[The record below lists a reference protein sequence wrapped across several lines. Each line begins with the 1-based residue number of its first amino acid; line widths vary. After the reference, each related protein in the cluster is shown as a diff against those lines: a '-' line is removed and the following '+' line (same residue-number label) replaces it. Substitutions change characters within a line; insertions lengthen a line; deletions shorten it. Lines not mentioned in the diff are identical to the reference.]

1 MKYLVSILMVIS
13 SLIANESKGAETT
26 EPQSS
31 FEGYYVRLEWE
42 RADYITQFLQY
53 DVVLK
58 VEKSDKS
65 SNAYSMTLI
74 PADNDNERFNGEFGD
89 IFKGKAN
96 SKDNFLGCFF
106 SGNGKTYSLQIHFPS
121 RDEIITLSENKR
133 KRQHHLRIKGD
144 LEGFTKPE
152 DVDENEIVSVL
163 TSLTTML
170 RTRYRMNVDETAVL
184 SQLSN
189 NLLLQPKK
197 YDGYKFWYKIWLKLD
212 DRTGRELTEGMQYAI
227 GHTPNEGY
235 MVNVDYWG
243 VSMGG
248 SLRNLL
254 WNKKDDR
261 KVFGQEYD
269 DERPIQ
275 IESYMS
281 HRDLPKSG
289 NDSAVQIRK
298 TIKPHKL
305 KGKVFG
311 QETGIIFKSKNK
323 DIIFADI
330 KDPRTGSPP
339 ASFKD
344 YIEPEI
350 IEKHFSGYENWKPV
364 QYLPGDN
371 TMMFFSGASNAKN
384 DGRRVNFKFFRLN
397 EGNTEETQLK
407 VGDND
412 YLIFSSRFLGKTIKI
427 TPKKGGKETV
437 RLIDLRKN
445 EVLDEVSVSGN
456 IPRLDPREAFPSTSL
471 TFGGNMRNMMGLPP
485 RRYITFDQLTW
496 TVDDKIWFR
505 AYSDDFYTKAEG
517 RTISFGTVEEDGF
530 KTVYSVTESGD
541 NKDFFEVLSDY
552 YNLVIKITDTGLLKT
567 HDDYG
572 SIYVFNL
579 NSGGIRERKYGSLQ
593 IKNDMLSD
601 EDKEYLKQF
610 EF

>member
-1 MKYLVSILMVIS
+1 H
-13 SLIANESKGAETT
+13 
-26 EPQSS
+26 
-31 FEGYYVRLEWE
+31 
-42 RADYITQFLQY
+42 
-53 DVVLK
+53 LK
-58 VEKSDKS
+58 
-65 SNAYSMTLI
+65 
-74 PADNDNERFNGEFGD
+74 
-89 IFKGKAN
+89 
-96 SKDNFLGCFF
+96 
-106 SGNGKTYSLQIHFPS
+106 
-121 RDEIITLSENKR
+121 
-133 KRQHHLRIKGD
+133 
-144 LEGFTKPE
+144 
-152 DVDENEIVSVL
+152 
-163 TSLTTML
+163 SLTTLL
-170 RTRYRMNVDETAVL
+170 RTRYRLNIDQTGAL
-184 SQLSN
+184 SY
-189 NLLLQPKK
+189 NLLLQPEIN
-197 YDGYKFWYKIWLKLD
+197 YDGDWNRIWLKLD
-212 DRTGRELTEGMQYAI
+212 DRTGRKLVEGMQYAI

-235 MVNVDYWG
+235 MVNDDYWG
-243 VSMGG
+243 VSMGDRLKNFG
-248 SLRNLL
+248 G
-254 WNKKDDR
+254 KDR
-261 KVFGQEYD
+261 YYD

-350 IEKHFSGYENWKPV
+350 IEKHFSGYKNWKPV

-371 TMMFFSGASNAKN
+371 TMMFFSGASTAKN
-384 DGRRVNFKFFRLN
+384 DSQRVNFKFFRLN

-407 VGDND
+407 VADND

-496 TVDDKIWFR
+496 TVDD
-505 AYSDDFYTKAEG
+505 
-517 RTISFGTVEEDGF
+517 
-530 KTVYSVTESGD
+530 
-541 NKDFFEVLSDY
+541 
-552 YNLVIKITDTGLLKT
+552 
-567 HDDYG
+567 
-572 SIYVFNL
+572 
-579 NSGGIRERKYGSLQ
+579 
-593 IKNDMLSD
+593 
-601 EDKEYLKQF
+601 
-610 EF
+610 

>member
-1 MKYLVSILMVIS
+1 
-13 SLIANESKGAETT
+13 
-26 EPQSS
+26 
-31 FEGYYVRLEWE
+31 
-42 RADYITQFLQY
+42 
-53 DVVLK
+53 
-58 VEKSDKS
+58 
-65 SNAYSMTLI
+65 MTLI
-74 PADNDNERFNGEFGD
+74 PADNDDERFNGEFGD

-133 KRQHHLRIKGD
+133 KHHRIKGD
-144 LEGFTKPE
+144 LEGFTKPR
-152 DVDENEIVSVL
+152 DYDENEIVSVL

-235 MVNVDYWG
+235 MVNDDYWG
-243 VSMGG
+243 VSMGDRLK
-248 SLRNLL
+248 SLLGRDSSDN
-254 WNKKDDR
+254 DD
-261 KVFGQEYD
+261 
-269 DERPIQ
+269 RPIQ

-344 YIEPEI
+344 YIE
-350 IEKHFSGYENWKPV
+350 
-364 QYLPGDN
+364 
-371 TMMFFSGASNAKN
+371 
-384 DGRRVNFKFFRLN
+384 
-397 EGNTEETQLK
+397 
-407 VGDND
+407 
-412 YLIFSSRFLGKTIKI
+412 
-427 TPKKGGKETV
+427 
-437 RLIDLRKN
+437 
-445 EVLDEVSVSGN
+445 
-456 IPRLDPREAFPSTSL
+456 
-471 TFGGNMRNMMGLPP
+471 
-485 RRYITFDQLTW
+485 
-496 TVDDKIWFR
+496 
-505 AYSDDFYTKAEG
+505 
-517 RTISFGTVEEDGF
+517 
-530 KTVYSVTESGD
+530 
-541 NKDFFEVLSDY
+541 
-552 YNLVIKITDTGLLKT
+552 
-567 HDDYG
+567 
-572 SIYVFNL
+572 
-579 NSGGIRERKYGSLQ
+579 
-593 IKNDMLSD
+593 
-601 EDKEYLKQF
+601 
-610 EF
+610 